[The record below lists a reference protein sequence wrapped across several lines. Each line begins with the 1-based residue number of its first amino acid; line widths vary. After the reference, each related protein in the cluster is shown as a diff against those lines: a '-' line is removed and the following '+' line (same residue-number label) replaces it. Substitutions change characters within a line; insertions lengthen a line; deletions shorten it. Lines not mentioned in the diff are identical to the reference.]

1 MAYELNDSAKK
12 RFLLKNGWTVG
23 LNEIC
28 EHNSIIGKCFSVSEA
43 YTYSIQNNVTSSEQK
58 PISAIAYMLRSDE
71 RTIKK
76 RGRAIR
82 NIDFIDAMKRY
93 PYFKRVEATH
103 FCNTLTEGIR
113 YIGKA
118 EKYVKVFR
126 EQFGIECG
134 VGDVIGFK
142 EVKE

>member
-1 MAYELNDSAKK
+1 MENKQ
-12 RFLLKNGWTVG
+12 V
-23 LNEIC
+23 
-28 EHNSIIGKCFSVSEA
+28 
-43 YTYSIQNNVTSSEQK
+43 
-58 PISAIAYMLRSDE
+58 SAIAYMLRNDE

>member
-1 MAYELNDSAKK
+1 MENKQ
-12 RFLLKNGWTVG
+12 V
-23 LNEIC
+23 
-28 EHNSIIGKCFSVSEA
+28 
-43 YTYSIQNNVTSSEQK
+43 
-58 PISAIAYMLRSDE
+58 SAISYMLRSDE

-134 VGDVIGFK
+134 VGLSLIHI
-142 EVKE
+142 

>member
-1 MAYELNDSAKK
+1 MQD
-12 RFLLKNGWTVG
+12 
-23 LNEIC
+23 
-28 EHNSIIGKCFSVSEA
+28 
-43 YTYSIQNNVTSSEQK
+43 K
-58 PISAIAYMLRSDE
+58 PISAIAYMLRNDE
-71 RTIKK
+71 RTIAK

-93 PYFKRVEATH
+93 PNFKRVEATH
-103 FCNTLTEGIR
+103 FSNTLNEGIR

-126 EQFGIECG
+126 EQFGIECN

-142 EVKE
+142 